1 MQLKR
6 AEILKCR
13 DYSEKHALLGLPK
26 MSFDGTKTTVLH
38 HIFHA
43 AASRKGPVGLPRARR
58 CLLASTPLSCN
69 GGPVATSGGPYG
81 KTEKSAA
88 NRKCA

>member
-13 DYSEKHALLGLPK
+13 DYSEKHALPELQK
-26 MSFDGTKTTVLH
+26 TSFGRTKTIVSH
-38 HIFHA
+38 HIFLA

-69 GGPVATSGGPYG
+69 GGPVVSSGGPYG
-81 KTEKSAA
+81 KTEKSAV
-88 NRKCA
+88 KHKHV